1 MRFFSVAVFIGLF
14 STLSQGLA
22 NFVLTNA
29 LKKFNKQYPGL
40 SGMDRSTR
48 SRLTH
53 AEYDG
58 LSPKLKSMV
67 QKYKIRASR
76 PLPV

>member
-1 MRFFSVAVFIGLF
+1 MKFFNVALFIGLVA
-14 STLSQGLA
+14 TLSQGLA
-22 NFVLTNA
+22 NFVLKNA
-29 LKKFNKQYPGL
+29 LKEFNKQYPGL
-40 SGMDRSTR
+40 ASLSRSTR
-48 SRLTH
+48 SSLTH

-58 LSPKLKSMV
+58 LSPKIKNMV